1 MPVRYVAEM
10 ICDRIAACEVYKGKD
25 YTSAALNIMNIQ
37 KVYHH
42 PSKDKGAA
50 GKAAHHAEG

>member
-25 YTSAALNIMNIQ
+25 YTSAAPLEYYEYTKKYITI
-37 KVYHH
+37 H
-42 PSKDKGAA
+42 PRTCLLYTSRCV
-50 GKAAHHAEG
+50 